1 MTVRYQAALRAEHWR
16 ISLLLIGMNA
26 RYQLTIC
33 LIINQLAINRFS
45 SVNTCNSNVSSGL

>member
-16 ISLLLIGMNA
+16 ISLLVITINA
-26 RYQLTIC
+26 RYLPTIC

-45 SVNTCNSNVSSGL
+45 SVNTCNSSASSGL

>member
-16 ISLLLIGMNA
+16 ISLLVLAMNA
-26 RYQLTIC
+26 RHQPTIC

-45 SVNTCNSNVSSGL
+45 SVSTCNSNASSGL

>member
-16 ISLLLIGMNA
+16 ISLLVITINA
-26 RYQLTIC
+26 RYLPAIC

-45 SVNTCNSNVSSGL
+45 SVNTCNSSASSGL

>member
-16 ISLLLIGMNA
+16 ISLLVPAMNA
-26 RYQLTIC
+26 RRQPTIC

-45 SVNTCNSNVSSGL
+45 SVSTCNSNASSGL

>member
-16 ISLLLIGMNA
+16 ISLLVIGMNA
-26 RYQLTIC
+26 RHQLTIC